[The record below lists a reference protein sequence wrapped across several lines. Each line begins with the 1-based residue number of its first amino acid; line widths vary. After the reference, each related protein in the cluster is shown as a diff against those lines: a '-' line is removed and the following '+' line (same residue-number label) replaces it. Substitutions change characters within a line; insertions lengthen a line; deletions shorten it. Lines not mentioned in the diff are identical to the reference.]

1 MKKIVNVSIIAA
13 LSIIMFSAVV
23 SAGDYRWGR
32 FHGVYEMTAKS
43 NSLISTRGFTET
55 ADGFIPN
62 EGSRVWGTADM
73 AYGTWIFK
81 KDGTGTAEGRNFAF
95 DLPPGHPDYGPRAR
109 DNDFY
114 FEFEYEIMR
123 GGAIHVWVTAPNEP
137 PNDLTMLEMEGMVSQ
152 DRKTMTLN
160 NTYTRF
166 NPNTI
171 FMATRVLIQVQ
182 NN

>member
-1 MKKIVNVSIIAA
+1 MKKIVYVSIIAA

-43 NSLISTRGFTET
+43 NCLISTGGFTET
-55 ADGFIPN
+55 ADGFIANGPH
-62 EGSRVWGTADM
+62 VWGTADM

-81 KDGTGTAEGRNFAF
+81 KNGTGTAEGRNFAF
-95 DLPPGHPDYGPRAR
+95 DLPPGHPAHGPRAR

-114 FEFEYEIMR
+114 FEFEYEITS
-123 GGAIHVWVTAPNEP
+123 GGAIHVWVTTPG
-137 PNDLTMLEMEGMVSQ
+137 LTMLEMDGMVSQ

-160 NTYTRF
+160 NTYTRL
-166 NPNTI
+166 NANTI
-171 FMATRVLIQVQ
+171 FMATRVLIQIQ

>member
-1 MKKIVNVSIIAA
+1 MKKIVYVSIIAA

-43 NSLISTRGFTET
+43 NSLISTGGFTET

-62 EGSRVWGTADM
+62 EGSHVWGTADM

-95 DLPPGHPDYGPRAR
+95 DLPPGHPTFGPRAR

-123 GGAIHVWVTAPNEP
+123 GGAIHVWVTTP
-137 PNDLTMLEMEGMVSQ
+137 DLTMLEMEGMVSQ

-171 FMATRVLIQVQ
+171 FMATRVLIEVQ
-182 NN
+182 NNADKN